1 MIYIFQPQSGIVLS
15 NSGGTVTFVE
25 GHTNVLVKIPI
36 EGSGFLAIG
45 TTFTATLITVN
56 FLGAGGIILIE
67 L

>member
-1 MIYIFQPQSGIVLS
+1 
-15 NSGGTVTFVE
+15 VTFVE

-56 FLGAGGIILIE
+56 FLGAGNKGHSSSTVTQDYT
-67 L
+67 

>member
-1 MIYIFQPQSGIVLS
+1 MVTLVNCSIKK
-15 NSGGTVTFVE
+15 TTFVE